1 MSPKGVYYNDSEPFV
16 CAWLRNLIAAGL
28 LPAGDV
34 DERPIQEVMP
44 DDVRRYTQA
53 HFFAGIG
60 GWPYALQLAGW
71 GDRPVWTGSC
81 PCQPFS
87 AAGKGKA
94 EDDARHLWPHWFRLI
109 REQRPER
116 VFGEQVANGVGK
128 GWWDVVSTEL
138 EAEAYTVGAVVLGS
152 HSVGAPHIRPRLFF
166 VGESDGSRRS
176 QRAWQRR
183 DDDQASEQATREIAV
198 KASALAV
205 GVDHATASRREPPR
219 QGAESQTRD
228 QARVRLPR
236 AGRNGGKRLADAQGS
251 DGRLP
256 VFGRRSQQES
266 AESVGSGEARALAY
280 ADGQQP
286 SDGPVQRG
294 GEYGL
299 GPQDGGAGFW
309 DAVEWIKCSDGKI
322 RPVPTEPTLFPL
334 AARLPNRLGVIRG
347 SGNSINPYTAAAFV
361 SAYMECAP

>member
-1 MSPKGVYYNDSEPFV
+1 MSVYYNDSDPFV
-16 CAWLRNLIAAGL
+16 CAWLRNLIAAKL

-34 DERPIQEVMP
+34 DERPIEQVQAS
-44 DDVRRYTQA
+44 DVAGYTQA

-109 REQRPER
+109 REQRPKR
-116 VFGEQVANGVGK
+116 IFGEQVANGVGK

-166 VGESDGSRRS
+166 VGESDGPRRA
-176 QRAWQRR
+176 QRAWQRG
-183 DDDQASEQATREIAV
+183 DDDQAAEPTAGETVVETG
-198 KASALAV
+198 ALVV
-205 GVDHATASRREPPR
+205 GVDDAPASRRESPR
-219 QGAESQTRD
+219 QGTESQTRHE
-228 QARVRLPR
+228 ARVRVPSS
-236 AGRNGGKRLADAQGS
+236 GRNGGKRLADAQGG

-266 AESVGSGEARALAY
+266 TELVGGGEARALAD
-280 ADGQQP
+280 ANGGKP
-286 SDGPVQRG
+286 SDGAVQRG

-299 GPQDGGAGFW
+299 GPQDRGAGFW

-334 AARLPNRLGVIRG
+334 AARLPNRLGIIRG
-347 SGNSINPYTAAAFV
+347 SGNSINPYTATAFV